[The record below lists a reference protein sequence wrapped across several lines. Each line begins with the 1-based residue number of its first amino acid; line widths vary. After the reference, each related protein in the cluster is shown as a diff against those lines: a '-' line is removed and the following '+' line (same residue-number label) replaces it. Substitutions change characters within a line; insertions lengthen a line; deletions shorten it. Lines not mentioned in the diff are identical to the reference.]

1 MRATRALIH
10 LDAFRRNI
18 QAVRSRIGETCRIC
32 IPVKAD
38 AYGHGSLRIAGAG
51 LEAGAYCLAVASVQE
66 GAELRAGGIKAPIL
80 LLSQAMPEELPEMV
94 RSSLIPLLS
103 DLEFAEELAKIAV
116 QLKAKV
122 QVHLKV
128 DTGMCRLGCRPED
141 AVFLAGAMAAME
153 GLVYAGT
160 ATHLSVADSPSP
172 QDIEYTGTQL
182 ERFRAVVESMRQA
195 GIDPGIVHAANSGG
209 VVFHPDSRLDMV
221 RPGILLYGYSPK
233 AAGNTSLA
241 ACGLPVEPVMELVSN
256 IVLIKEVKK
265 GESVSYGRMWT
276 AAHDTT
282 IGTIPVGYADGFP
295 RSLGGQAHVVIRGE
309 ARPIVGRVCMDQ
321 CLVDLGPGSQ
331 VKRWEEVSVFGG
343 PPPGLGADVLAERTG
358 TISYEI
364 TCNINKRV
372 ERMYCEQGIKK

>member
-1 MRATRALIH
+1 MRATRAFIH

-18 QAVRSRIGETCRIC
+18 QAVRSRIGEKCRIC

-66 GAELRAGGIKAPIL
+66 GAELRAGGIEAPIL
-80 LLSQAMPEELPEMV
+80 LLSQAMPEELPEMI

-103 DLEFAEELAKIAV
+103 DLEFAEALANTAGH
-116 QLKAKV
+116 LKANV

-141 AVFLAGAMAAME
+141 AVSLAKAIAAME

-160 ATHLSVADSPSP
+160 ATHLSVADSLSP
-172 QDIEYTGTQL
+172 QDIEFTGMQL
-182 ERFRAVVESMRQA
+182 ERFRAAVESIRKA
-195 GIDPGIVHAANSGG
+195 GVDPGIVHAANSGG
-209 VVFHPDSRLDMV
+209 AAFHPASRLDMV
-221 RPGILLYGYSPK
+221 RPGILLYGYSPR
-233 AAGNTSLA
+233 GS
-241 ACGLPVEPVMELVSN
+241 GSIPVEPVMEVVSN
-256 IVLIKEVKK
+256 IVFIREVKK
-265 GESVSYGRMWT
+265 GESVSYGRIWT
-276 AAHDTT
+276 APRDTV
-282 IGTIPVGYADGFP
+282 IGTIPVGYADGLP
-295 RSLGGQAHVVIRGE
+295 RSLSGQAHVVIRGE
-309 ARPIVGRVCMDQ
+309 ARPIVGRICMDQ
-321 CLVDLGPGSQ
+321 CLVDLGPGSP

-343 PPPGLGADVLAERTG
+343 PPPGLGADALAERTG

-372 ERMYCEQGIKK
+372 ERVYCE